1 MEKVMIDNS
10 AYKLAQQAKDHSD
23 WMSNFEEK
31 RRNEIDQYQKEKSF
45 TDEIL
50 ALKNRN
56 QELENLLSRPLK
68 QIAQEH
74 PAFKNNYEALI
85 NAYKEVQDEILA
97 GWILSQKAYKET
109 AMQVGIEAGKT
120 PEEIKEMAKKN
131 EEVVLNNQSEI
142 DQGNNASTSKILT
155 ENLSA
160 IIANRKKNQG
170 K

>member
-85 NAYKEVQDEILA
+85 EAQNEILA
-97 GWILSQKAYKET
+97 DWILGQKAYRET
-109 AMQVGIEAGKT
+109 AMQLGLQLGKT
-120 PEEIKEMAKKN
+120 PEEIKN
-131 EEVVLNNQSEI
+131 QFSQNVNSVLENKTEH
-142 DQGNNASTSKILT
+142 GNNASSSKTLS
-155 ENLSA
+155 ENAAA
-160 IIANRKKNQG
+160 IIAIRKKDG
-170 K
+170 KM

>member
-1 MEKVMIDNS
+1 MIDNS

-97 GWILSQKAYKET
+97 DWILGQKAYKET
-109 AMQVGIEAGKT
+109 AMQLGIQLGKT
-120 PEEIKEMAKKN
+120 PEEIKKIASQN
-131 EEVVLNNQSEI
+131 VNAVLENKTEH
-142 DQGNNASTSKILT
+142 GNNASSSKTLS
-155 ENLSA
+155 ENAAA
-160 IIANRKKNQG
+160 IIAMRKKDG
-170 K
+170 KM

>member
-10 AYKLAQQAKDHSD
+10 AYKLAQQAKDHSEWKLNKTQEWIKD
-23 WMSNFEEK
+23 QQHE
-31 RRNEIDQYQKEKSF
+31 REIKNA

-85 NAYKEVQDEILA
+85 EAQNEILA
-97 GWILSQKAYKET
+97 DWILGQKAYKET
-109 AMQVGIEAGKT
+109 AIQLGIQVGKT
-120 PEEIKEMAKKN
+120 PEEIKKIASQN
-131 EEVVLNNQSEI
+131 VNAVLENKTEH
-142 DQGNNASTSKILT
+142 GNNASSSKTLS
-155 ENLSA
+155 ENAAA
-160 IIANRKKNQG
+160 IIAIRKKDG
-170 K
+170 KM